1 MDALQSVFGQLREA
15 EGLVLSQFD
24 VHIAA
29 IVTTTAAA
37 LFFTLSLILL
47 ALRTGRLAER
57 VDTLVRVVEG
67 LKRLEEARL
76 YRELTSPARRT
87 KERVGN
93 GIAGNEELRTSQLH
107 S

>member
-24 VHIAA
+24 VDIAA
-29 IVTTTAAA
+29 IVTTIAAA
-37 LFFTLSLILL
+37 LLFTLSLILL

-67 LKRLEEARL
+67 LKRLD
-76 YRELTSPARRT
+76 
-87 KERVGN
+87 
-93 GIAGNEELRTSQLH
+93 
-107 S
+107 